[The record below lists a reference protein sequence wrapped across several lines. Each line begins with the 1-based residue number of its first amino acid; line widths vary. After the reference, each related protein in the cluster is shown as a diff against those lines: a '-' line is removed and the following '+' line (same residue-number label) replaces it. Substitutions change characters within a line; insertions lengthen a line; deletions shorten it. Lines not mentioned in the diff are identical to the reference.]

1 MEDLAK
7 SAAEALSS
15 LRERRPL
22 VQNITNYVSM
32 DVAANLLLALGASP
46 AMVHSSEEVEDFADI
61 SNALVVNI
69 GTLSPAWVASMKLA
83 AHRFKEAGKP
93 WVLDPVGVGAT
104 AYRTTTAAAL
114 TRIGPT
120 VIRGNASEIAALAG
134 ASAARVKG
142 VDSTAASADAL
153 APAKAL
159 AAASRAVVVVSG
171 EVDYAT
177 DGHHVVSVRG
187 GDALMPLVTALG
199 CSLSASVAA
208 FAAVAENPLRAS
220 VAALAVFAVA
230 GRRAAAQAQGPA
242 TFRTAFIDAIHR
254 LTPASLAT
262 EAEIALES

>member
-1 MEDLAK
+1 
-7 SAAEALSS
+7 
-15 LRERRPL
+15 
-22 VQNITNYVSM
+22 
-32 DVAANLLLALGASP
+32 
-46 AMVHSSEEVEDFADI
+46 
-61 SNALVVNI
+61 
-69 GTLSPAWVASMKLA
+69 
-83 AHRFKEAGKP
+83 
-93 WVLDPVGVGAT
+93 
-104 AYRTTTAAAL
+104 
-114 TRIGPT
+114 
-120 VIRGNASEIAALAG
+120 
-134 ASAARVKG
+134 VKG